1 MPGISAEVSLYALR
15 QPKLSPVIDEAL
27 RVFCAHG
34 LDVRPRTMSTVITGE
49 DEAVFDSLKEAF
61 YRAVAYGEVVM
72 HVSVSNA
79 CPADK
84 PSLPSS
90 E

>member
-15 QPKLSPVIDEAL
+15 QPKLSPVIEEAL
-27 RVFCAHG
+27 RIFRAHG
-34 LDVRPRTMSTVITGE
+34 LEVRPGTMSTLITGD

-61 YRAVAYGEVVM
+61 RRAAGCGGVVM

-79 CPADK
+79 CPAEE
-84 PSLPSS
+84 PALPSS